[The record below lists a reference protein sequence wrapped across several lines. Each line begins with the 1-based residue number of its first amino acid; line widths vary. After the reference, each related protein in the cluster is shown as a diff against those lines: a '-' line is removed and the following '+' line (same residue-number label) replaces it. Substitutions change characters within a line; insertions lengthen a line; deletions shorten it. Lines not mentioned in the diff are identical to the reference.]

1 MRNLAVLA
9 VGIILVL
16 VQSNAYRLFVVLSA
30 ILPASA
36 VVYLHGGA
44 PNLVLP
50 LIIFLGVHESSMARG
65 ALLAFG
71 LGYATDILASAPIGL
86 FSFINVA
93 VWWLARLAGVRLTAQ
108 TLLPRMSLAFAF
120 ALIEG
125 ILVIVLLAVF
135 GADTKRP
142 IEILTILV
150 PRSVSTALFA
160 PLVLRI
166 AQRLHQGTSS
176 VRSSASSTEV
186 VP

>member
-9 VGIILVL
+9 VGIFLIL
-16 VQSNAYRLFVVLSA
+16 VQSHVYRLVAVLDA
-30 ILPASA
+30 VLPAS
-36 VVYLHGGA
+36 VSPYLHGIA

-50 LIIFLGVHESSMARG
+50 LIIFLGVHEHSMSRG

-86 FSFINVA
+86 FSFIYVSI
-93 VWWLARLAGVRLTAQ
+93 WWLARLAGVRLTAQ

-120 ALIEG
+120 ALVEG
-125 ILVIVLLAVF
+125 ILVLVLLAVF

-142 IEILTILV
+142 IEILTIVV
-150 PRSVSTALFA
+150 PRSVATALFA

-166 AQRLHQGTSS
+166 AQRLHQGPSP
-176 VRSSASSTEV
+176 VRSSTQSTEGV
-186 VP
+186 A